1 MTRLPSTE
9 PARSPRGLSAIL
21 FESAYRA
28 SQRACDAVIG
38 LRNLNVDAQFLPIYA
53 DGAESLLT
61 VALRRRDT
69 LHLTLGHPARAFV
82 PVLARSNPSG
92 SLPVGCRYSTFHLE
106 EKPMNSL
113 LSVVTVTYGRDDVP
127 EPLFACPVVVHPT
140 IRRLLRGTSKTVSTL
155 ISDAA
160 CAVELV
166 SRFERSTQ
174 YVTLPEAGSGCRR
187 KPDGLAGNWC
197 GDAGARW
204 RGSLLRTRGQGLQ
217 PHGPG

>member
-1 MTRLPSTE
+1 
-9 PARSPRGLSAIL
+9 
-21 FESAYRA
+21 
-28 SQRACDAVIG
+28 
-38 LRNLNVDAQFLPIYA
+38 
-53 DGAESLLT
+53 
-61 VALRRRDT
+61 
-69 LHLTLGHPARAFV
+69 
-82 PVLARSNPSG
+82 
-92 SLPVGCRYSTFHLE
+92 
-106 EKPMNSL
+106 MNSL

-174 YVTLPEAGSGCRR
+174 YVDFAPRRDRAGGAIPMALRVQLVRGRR
-187 KPDGLAGNWC
+187 GTVARIAFA
-197 GDAGARW
+197 DARPGPC
-204 RGSLLRTRGQGLQ
+204 Q